1 MKPLAVT
8 PLGTFYLLCYF
19 YRVYFL
25 ICYNTFVKAV
35 PYCPKFTLYP
45 SFLNFFSKQIYFI
58 FAANRYYKMCK
69 SFINLLYLSVC
80 LSQIY
85 ISVLFC
91 TVFVVIQEI

>member
-19 YRVYFL
+19 YFL

-45 SFLNFFSKQIYFI
+45 SFLNFSV
-58 FAANRYYKMCK
+58 NR
-69 SFINLLYLSVC
+69 FTLSLQPTDITKC
-80 LSQIY
+80 ASPL
-85 ISVLFC
+85 
-91 TVFVVIQEI
+91 